1 MNIIIINIHAQTEIW
16 PCQNTCCAGCN
27 SPEADWFMRWI
38 LHQSDYVQTVW
49 SEKTIEVHM
58 SKQEK
63 QRKYVLVFFT
73 RSETL
78 LTWFLWSSKISS
90 AEELWQF
97 YTKDQLEIVSSL
109 NIMTIYLFWTHEW
122 LNWLAWATNDSMRA
136 TINNNPSKSC
146 VNALL

>member
-122 LNWLAWATNDSMRA
+122 LNWLAWTTNDSMRA